1 VYGLASEI
9 GSTTMWNLSGD
20 DIERA
25 KEELKSRDDAIRA
38 RCDNEMRRL
47 EADLAD
53 PKSFERLA
61 VNLVLPL
68 KGEDRARA

>member
-1 VYGLASEI
+1 
-9 GSTTMWNLSGD
+9 MWNLSGD

-25 KEELKSRDDAIRA
+25 KEELKSRRAAIQA
-38 RCDNEMRRL
+38 RYDNEMRQL

-53 PKSFERLA
+53 LKSFERLA
-61 VNLVLPL
+61 VKLVPRF